1 MQNNNE
7 RLKMLILSA
16 LFAAITA
23 VLAQLSVKI
32 PFSPVP
38 FTGQTLA
45 VGLAATILGSRY
57 GTISMAVYLA
67 VGAIGLPVFASMNGG
82 FHVIV
87 GPTGGFIIGFIATA
101 FITGYILEKTSFSYV
116 MAIIANIIGMFVT
129 LAFGVTQLKFVAD
142 LSWSAAI
149 AAGATPFLFF
159 GVVKAVMAAYIG
171 VLVRKR
177 LVSAK
182 LLPSPT
188 TKSTSAA

>member
-1 MQNNNE
+1 MPNND

-32 PFSPVP
+32 PLSPVP

-57 GTISMAVYLA
+57 GSVSMTVYMILGAV
-67 VGAIGLPVFASMNGG
+67 GLPVFASMNGG

-101 FITGYILEKTSFSYV
+101 FVTGYILEKTKFSLS
-116 MAIIANIIGMFVT
+116 MAIIANVVGMFVT

-142 LSWSAAI
+142 LSWAAAI
-149 AAGATPFLFF
+149 AAGATPFIIL
-159 GVVKAVMAAYIG
+159 GLVKAFLAAWIG
-171 VLVRKR
+171 ILVRQR
-177 LVSAK
+177 LISAK
-182 LLPSPT
+182 LLKTTPS
-188 TKSTSAA
+188 SSAA